1 MLQALLISLA
11 LAGSH
16 SVLHPANADLY
27 LELSAP
33 KELLAA
39 RARAPWSRLFADPD
53 MQKLGALLEGFHV
66 PLAEIVATARPE
78 ELVGEQSPLRQLQQA
93 SFSIS
98 GLDRLAQAADLE
110 RVEFEGVLDFTDA
123 AAAASALHLAES
135 SKFLVACD
143 ETSLASRCKFGEHE
157 CALRWFRGA
166 AADMPAALASAGGK
180 AAQRTAENGRIWIAQ
195 DGARLYVGAMATT
208 PESAAAR
215 SNGSAPGLP
224 EESKLFAGAESFS
237 PSSGTPI
244 YRLWADLE
252 LPQLAQGSTLA
263 GLDDEQR
270 SLARWILPLV
280 LPHAGAK
287 GSWRVEMRGERFV
300 SEAVFQRYPGFES
313 KSIGLAPVDP
323 AAARFV
329 PKEAVGAWVT
339 SVDPKLFESELRS
352 TILASLAKPRAAV
365 RGSEG
370 NASNAENDA
379 GAELA
384 RKAAELAKDLP
395 PLSDG
400 LGTQAAFY
408 LLPINSLQ
416 AFLPRAFLAVELK
429 DKAKFEA
436 ALETWITKL
445 GGLDPRLK
453 IANKPYR
460 KLTCV
465 TLSTGKDDEEAAAKA
480 GPLGAMA
487 PDMNPSPT
495 LVVFEDRVLFGVKKA
510 YVQSETRRIAD
521 GKSTEVHPFASDGR
535 IPKDCFEA
543 STMDWGGFFGKLLD
557 VVKQLV
563 PMAAGMMGPNA
574 PQIDAT
580 ALPGS
585 ATLARY
591 FKPTNSWSKRLAD
604 GRVYTFSESSFGPE
618 TPLEM
623 GAFAAAAFS
632 VVSKKGFGAPPA
644 TAQPAEPETATDPR
658 DDPALK
664 SIASML
670 AVKTGIAVYRS
681 QKNKLPEKLEDLL
694 QPTDSFPGGFLAP
707 EKSVPLDGW
716 GHALVFKP
724 DGDGRKF
731 RLYSCGADGKDDGG
745 TNDDVLV
752 P

>member
-1 MLQALLISLA
+1 MLQALLLSLP

-16 SVLHPANADLY
+16 SALHPANADLY

-33 KELLAA
+33 KQLLAA
-39 RARAPWSRLFADPD
+39 RERAPWNRLFADED
-53 MQKLGALLEGFHV
+53 MKKLCTLIEGFGV
-66 PLAEIVATARPE
+66 PLAEIGAAAMPA
-78 ELVGEQSPLRQLQQA
+78 ELVGEKSPLHQLAQA

-98 GLDRLAQAADLE
+98 GLDQLSQASDTE
-110 RVEFEGVLDFTDA
+110 HVELEGVLDFVD
-123 AAAASALHLAES
+123 AASADSALR
-135 SKFLVACD
+135 LVEGSQLLVPCD
-143 ETSLASRCKFGEHE
+143 DASLARQCRFGDHE
-157 CALRWFRGA
+157 CALRWFRGTPSEL
-166 AADMPAALASAGGK
+166 PAALAAAGGK
-180 AAQRTAENGRIWIAQ
+180 AATRGAESGRIWIAQ
-195 DGARLYVGAMATT
+195 DGARIYLGALGAK
-208 PESAAAR
+208 PENAAAR
-215 SNGSAPGLP
+215 RNASAAGLP
-224 EESKLFAGAESFS
+224 EESKLFAGTEAFT

-252 LPQLAQGSTLA
+252 LPQLAPGSKIA
-263 GLDDEQR
+263 GLDDDTR
-270 SLARWILPLV
+270 NLVRWILPLV
-280 LPHAGAK
+280 FPYAGAK
-287 GSWRVEMRGERFV
+287 GTWRVEMRGERFV
-300 SEAVFQRYPGFES
+300 GEAVFQRHPGFEN

-339 SVDPKLFESELRS
+339 SVDAKLLESELRS
-352 TILASLAKPRAAV
+352 AVLAGLARPRPAREGAGDAA
-365 RGSEG
+365 
-370 NASNAENDA
+370 NAEA
-379 GAELA
+379 AAAAELA
-384 RKAAELAKDLP
+384 RKAAELAKELP
-395 PLSDG
+395 ALSEG
-400 LGTQAAFY
+400 LGSQAAFY

-436 ALETWITKL
+436 ALATWVTQL
-445 GGLDPRLK
+445 GSLDPKLK

-465 TLSTGKDDEEAAAKA
+465 TFSTGKEEEEGAAKP
-480 GPLGAMA
+480 GPLGALA

-495 LVVFEDRVLFGVKKA
+495 VVVFEDRVLFGIKKA

-521 GKSTEVHPFASDGR
+521 GKSTEIHPFASDGR

-604 GRVYTFSESSFGPE
+604 GRVYSYSESSFGPE
-618 TPLEM
+618 TPIEL
-623 GAFAAAAFS
+623 GAFGAAAFS
-632 VVSKKGFGAPPA
+632 VMSKRGLGRGPV
-644 TAQPAEPETATDPR
+644 TAQPAEPEPLTLG
-658 DDPALK
+658 DDPSLQSVSAL
-664 SIASML
+664 L
-670 AVKTGIAVYRS
+670 AVKTGLAVYRS
-681 QKNKLPEKLEDLL
+681 QKNKLPETLDELL

-707 EKSVPLDGW
+707 QTSVPLDGW

-724 DGDGRKF
+724 EADGRKF

-745 TNDDVLV
+745 TNDDVNA